1 MTIEPQR
8 YHLIAKTKSV
18 ISMIGIKPEYGYQW
32 IRESIHRN
40 LLLARIFFYND
51 TGIEI
56 ERKKKRFKD
65 YISLFQSEV
74 FRRDTRFLI
83 EGRKNEKIFVISRGE
98 AKIFK
103 QLHIKTDS
111 GYVAK
116 NVEILYLSEGS
127 VIGNEL
133 LLINSKSVQTII
145 NNHASKNK
153 TIKE

>member
-1 MTIEPQR
+1 M
-8 YHLIAKTKSV
+8 AK
-18 ISMIGIKPEYGYQW
+18 
-32 IRESIHRN
+32 
-40 LLLARIFFYND
+40 IFFYND

-74 FRRDTRFLI
+74 FRRDTRFLS

-98 AKIFK
+98 AKICK
-103 QLHIKTDS
+103 QLHVKTDS
-111 GYVAK
+111 GYVTK